1 MEGVDTNQNRND
13 VDYGFWA
20 VITGV
25 LAFIAIWIYAI
36 IQWGLLLG
44 LMFGWLPA
52 LIGGFV
58 LGLLWPLV
66 VLVLLWL
73 WFFK

>member
-20 VITGV
+20 VITGI

-66 VLVLLWL
+66 VLLLMWL